1 MHEIQPVETPFR
13 IFEEVVNILAFL
25 VAFGLIIN
33 AFVGAN

>member
-13 IFEEVVNILAFL
+13 IFEEVVNILLFFI
-25 VAFGLIIN
+25 AFGLIIN